1 MHPEMN
7 PLHDVPAAVGQQLA
21 HVLRVDG
28 RDKVREALVT
38 HARAAL
44 LRDLEEAV
52 ADEVFG
58 AEVLGVLRVVELGGH
73 AAGERVA
80 GELGEE
86 PLELGAAGADLA
98 LEGVLL
104 VEEEDHRLGAEVGV
118 VPHALEEELDFCLFR
133 WSSV

>member
-1 MHPEMN
+1 MD
-7 PLHDVPAAVGQQLA
+7 PLHDVPAAIGQQLA
-21 HVLRVDG
+21 HVLRVDS
-28 RDKVREALVT
+28 RDKVRETLVA

-44 LRDLEEAV
+44 LRNLEEAV
-52 ADEVFG
+52 ADEVLG

-80 GELGEE
+80 GELWEE

-118 VPHALEEELDFCLFR
+118 VPHALEEEEVDCFF
-133 WSSV
+133 V